1 MEQVLVE
8 KCSED
13 DEVDYEDS
21 EDDHA
26 GGSKHFRCPVPD
38 VTRGQPETSPDGAQP
53 LHSTSLAANATDVP
67 APVATAN
74 YNVNRESVFQRL
86 GPNVSTPGVACL
98 ENPLSAE
105 DPMQSEVV
113 AAAAGWE
120 TVKGKKS
127 SRRRQNPHTRS
138 LAVVMDA
145 PVEVTTDT
153 NQNGAARANLAS
165 SHSMNMSAGGSG
177 GDWGTPG

>member
-1 MEQVLVE
+1 MFQVPLNYLNTCT
-8 KCSED
+8 KS
-13 DEVDYEDS
+13 S
-21 EDDHA
+21 NKP
-26 GGSKHFRCPVPD
+26 SK
-38 VTRGQPETSPDGAQP
+38 VT
-53 LHSTSLAANATDVP
+53 